1 MNNSSSEPVSVIDQ
15 LDPSYGVVNFYITGE
30 NHREDLFRPVV
41 VADSTIHTSSL
52 DPDKSIRQFVK
63 IFYGGE
69 GWTFR
74 SGGKY
79 PIRSTYKG
87 IMSHSEEISSNIA
100 EIEVLSPRNKQ
111 ERAD

>member
-1 MNNSSSEPVSVIDQ
+1 MNNSSSEPVSVIGQ

-30 NHREDLFRPVV
+30 NRREDLSRPIV

-52 DPDKSIRQFVK
+52 DPDKSIRQFK

>member
-1 MNNSSSEPVSVIDQ
+1 MVLIYSR
-15 LDPSYGVVNFYITGE
+15 FYY
-30 NHREDLFRPVV
+30 
-41 VADSTIHTSSL
+41 STIHTSSL

-79 PIRSTYKG
+79 QIRSTYKG

-100 EIEVLSPRNKQ
+100 EIEVLSPRNEQ

>member
-52 DPDKSIRQFVK
+52 DPDKSIRQFVDFLWRRGMDFQIWWK
-63 IFYGGE
+63 I
-69 GWTFR
+69 
-74 SGGKY
+74 
-79 PIRSTYKG
+79 P
-87 IMSHSEEISSNIA
+87 
-100 EIEVLSPRNKQ
+100 NKVYI
-111 ERAD
+111 